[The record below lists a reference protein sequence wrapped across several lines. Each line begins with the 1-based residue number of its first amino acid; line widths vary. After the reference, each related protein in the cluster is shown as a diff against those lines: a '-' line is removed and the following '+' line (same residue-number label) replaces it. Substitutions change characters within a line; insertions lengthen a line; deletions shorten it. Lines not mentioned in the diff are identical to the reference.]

1 MNTSLDVS
9 ESETGVFDLRHIN
22 QSLCGL
28 VSRVISASEETD
40 LSALKVVLFDLRE
53 AAIAQFA
60 CEELAMNTINYG
72 EAIQHHADHEQF
84 LTAIQR
90 QIDNLEAGKGDN
102 LVFSQFMPRWFLHH
116 VASHDISFM
125 LSFGPDGG
133 TASLTQPYSNSQ
145 DIVGGI
151 EDTHFDI
158 PEPIAWSQKY
168 SVGIQPIDE
177 DHKAIFSLLKDIVES
192 RTSSDQSSLAT
203 LLERLGDATS
213 AHFRSEEKVMAE
225 HNFEFAAQHA
235 EQHRKLLDEYA
246 YQIDEYRN
254 NSISAELMCRFVYQ
268 WFVRH
273 IELSDIPLS
282 NALHR
287 QIPAHLG

>member
-1 MNTSLDVS
+1 MNTSLEAA
-9 ESETGVFDLRHIN
+9 ESETGVFDLRLIN
-22 QSLCGL
+22 QSLRGL

-40 LSALKVVLFDLRE
+40 LSALKAVLFDLHE
-53 AAIAQFA
+53 AAVAQFA
-60 CEELAMNTINYG
+60 CEELAMNAINYG
-72 EAIQHHADHEQF
+72 EAVQHRADHEQL

-90 QIDNLEAGKGDN
+90 QADNLEAGKGDN
-102 LVFSQFMPRWFLHH
+102 SFLSQFIPRWFLHH
-116 VASHDISFM
+116 VVSHDMIFI

-133 TASLTQPYSNSQ
+133 TVSLSQ
-145 DIVGGI
+145 RSSDNQDVGGGF

-158 PEPIAWSQKY
+158 PEPIVWSQKY
-168 SVGIQPIDE
+168 SVDIQPIDE
-177 DHKAIFSLLKDIVES
+177 DHKAIFSLLKDIIES
-192 RTSSDQSSLAT
+192 RTSSDQSGLAT
-203 LLERLGDATS
+203 LLERLGDETS
-213 AHFRSEEKVMAE
+213 AHFRNEEKVMAE
-225 HNFEFAAQHA
+225 HNYEFAAQHA

-254 NSISAELMCRFVYQ
+254 SSISAELMCRFVYQ

-287 QIPAHLG
+287 EIPAY